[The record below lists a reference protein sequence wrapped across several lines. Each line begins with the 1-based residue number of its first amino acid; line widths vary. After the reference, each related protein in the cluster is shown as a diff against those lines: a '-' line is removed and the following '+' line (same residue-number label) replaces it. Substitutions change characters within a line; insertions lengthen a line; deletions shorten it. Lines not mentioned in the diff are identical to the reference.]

1 MSVSAPIES
10 GVYLKRQIDSHDRE
24 LTIYSLIGDV
34 KTAKAQLEKDLAALA
49 AIDPQLVRENFPEEY
64 QWYLTEN
71 D

>member
-24 LTIYSLIGDV
+24 LTSCSLISDITV
-34 KTAKAQLEKDLAALA
+34 AKAQLEKSLSALT
-49 AIDPQLVRENFPEEY
+49 AIDPQLVREHFPEEY

>member
-10 GVYLKRQIDSHDRE
+10 GVYLKRQIDNHHRE
-24 LTIYSLIGDV
+24 LTIYSLISDV

-49 AIDPQLVRENFPEEY
+49 AIDPQLVKENFPEEY

>member
-49 AIDPQLVRENFPEEY
+49 AIDPQLVKENFQEEY

>member
-49 AIDPQLVRENFPEEY
+49 AIDPQLVREHFPEEY